1 MSANKLKRKGASNA
15 FMTDSVR
22 NYLESR
28 CQELSNHLP
37 GISYDTLKEMTG
49 GNSLVAAK
57 VIASIYRRVERLF
70 RFFDEGRV
78 SHSKLTLDNTDV
90 EA

>member
-1 MSANKLKRKGASNA
+1 MSVNKLKRKGASNA
-15 FMTDSVR
+15 LLTESVKKS
-22 NYLESR
+22 LELK
-28 CQELSNHLP
+28 CQDLSNHIP

-57 VIASIYRRVERLF
+57 VIASIFRRIEKLF

-78 SHSKLTLDNTDV
+78 SHSKLTLENSDV
-90 EA
+90 ET